1 MRRVESMFERYG
13 AWAVIMAAITPLP
26 YKVFAI
32 SAGVLDMDLRRFVL
46 ASLVGRGLR
55 FLAIAVLITVYG
67 ESVKSFLE
75 TNFEEVTIAAG
86 VGTVAAVV
94 AAVAF
99 NRVRHKFKRKLAA
112 DEVDLDTERE
122 PDSR

>member
-55 FLAIAVLITVYG
+55 FLAIAVLITIFG

-99 NRVRHKFKRKLAA
+99 SRVRHKFKRKLAA

>member
-99 NRVRHKFKRKLAA
+99 NRVRHKFKPKLAA
-112 DEVDLDTERE
+112 DEVDHDTERE